1 MSLNRN
7 VQCYIAL
14 IVGLAGL
21 AIVLG
26 SSRIAGWDWQQLTL
40 WSLVCVMAELLWLNT
55 LTGQGTVSMASTF
68 NLAVIFLIGWEKSLW
83 VVGASTLFANLAVQK
98 KEWYKALFNTAQSAL
113 STALAGVMFLAT
125 GGTTLI
131 PNAEASGAHQIAS
144 FLTRFNDVRLIIPFL
159 AAGLTYHFAN
169 TFLVSG
175 VISLA
180 SRGRLLPTWR
190 DNFGYSEEI
199 VSSLALLFLAPLVVL
214 SFGSVSFLGIVL
226 FFVPLV
232 FVRDA
237 STRYVQLKKAQDVLI
252 RTERMVAKGEM
263 AAEIGHE
270 LNNYLAAISGRA
282 QMILML
288 APIDG
293 DPKLRKCAEVIYEN
307 TTNMVTLTAGL
318 MSAAHKDTQKRPA
331 NLNEMISKT
340 IEFVRP
346 QNKFNNVKFEL
357 ELDAAVPLG
366 QLDPAQIQ
374 QVLLNLFSNAAD
386 ALEEGGVAEKK
397 IHIMTRHEAERGQVI
412 MSVSDNGPG
421 MTADV
426 AARVFEPT
434 FTTKEKGH
442 GFGLSASYRIIE
454 NHAGRIHVDSRPGE
468 GATFTVQLPL
478 RAA

>member
-7 VQCYIAL
+7 VQYYIAL

-21 AIVLG
+21 FIVLG
-26 SSRIAGWDWQQLTL
+26 SARIEVWDWQQLAI
-40 WSLVCVMAELLWLNT
+40 WSFVCVMAELLWLET

-83 VVGASTLFANLAVQK
+83 VIGASTLFANLAIQK
-98 KEWYKALFNTAQSAL
+98 KEWFKALFNTSQSAL
-113 STALAGVMFLAT
+113 STALAGVIFLAT
-125 GGTTLI
+125 GGVTLL
-131 PNAEASGAHQIAS
+131 PSADASGAQQIAA
-144 FLTRFNDVRLIIPFL
+144 FLTRFNDARLIVPFL

-190 DNFGYSEEI
+190 QNYGYSEEI
-199 VSSLALLFLAPLVVL
+199 VSSLALLFLSPLVVL

-237 STRYVQLKKAQDVLI
+237 SMRYVQLKKAQDVLI

-282 QMILML
+282 QMMLML

-307 TTNMVTLTAGL
+307 TSNMATLTAGL
-318 MSAAHKDTQKRPA
+318 MSAAHKETQKRSA
-331 NLNEMISKT
+331 NLNDMINKT
-340 IEFVRP
+340 IEFVKP
-346 QNKFNNVKFEL
+346 QNKFNNIRFEL
-357 ELDAAVPLG
+357 DLDAAVPPG

-386 ALEEGGVAEKK
+386 ALQECDVAEKK
-397 IHIMTRHEAERGQVI
+397 IHVMTHHEPDRGQII

-421 MTADV
+421 MSAEV

-454 NHAGRIHVDSRPGE
+454 NHAGRIQVDSRPGD